1 MLFSSI
7 QEASRRDLFV
17 DMGESK
23 MNEPAKAFYEVLYLG
38 KAKLNTK
45 KITCDQVDKMCNR
58 LDKQRMERKLKQRES
73 EMERKRHGSGVSVRS
88 LPPNLE
94 GAVTVTEND
103 LKKQILN
110 SGPHTD
116 SPNNSTDEFSSSE
129 NVLENSSGSLA
140 NSFGL
145 YCSENSKESLGEL
158 SNAGGNGEGTSKDAH
173 VHFNEA
179 HDSCSESNG
188 DPNRAMLFR
197 LGGSEISLI
206 SLDKKHTILE
216 KKFKDIASVSQVNT

>member
-1 MLFSSI
+1 
-7 QEASRRDLFV
+7 
-17 DMGESK
+17 

-58 LDKQRMERKLKQRES
+58 LEKQRMERKMKQKES
-73 EMERKRHGSGVSVRS
+73 EMERKRHGSGVSVKS

-94 GAVTVTEND
+94 GAVTVTENE
-103 LKKQILN
+103 LEKQILS
-110 SGPHTD
+110 SGPSTD
-116 SPNNSTDEFSSSE
+116 SPNNSTDEFSSTE

-145 YCSENSKESLGEL
+145 YSSENSKEDLSDL
-158 SNAGGNGEGTSKDAH
+158 SNPGGNVEGTNKDVH
-173 VHFNEA
+173 VHFNEP
-179 HDSCSESNG
+179 HDSTG

-197 LGGSEISLI
+197 LGASEISLI

-216 KKFKDIASVSQVNT
+216 KQFKDIASVSQVKILIFFIRI